1 MELKDQILANKLPQH
16 VAIIMDGNGRWAQNQ
31 GKKRVFGHKN
41 GVQSVRDTV
50 EAAAEIGIKVL
61 TLYTFSTENWS
72 RPKSEVSTLM
82 SLLVSSLRKEL
93 KVLTKNNIRLHTIGN
108 VGKLPEK
115 ARKELIETIEKT
127 SGNTGLILNLAL
139 NYGAREELIRAAQSI
154 SKKIVNNE
162 LLPEEIDEKV
172 IESHLYTFNLPD
184 VDFLIRTSGELRLSN
199 FLLWQIA
206 YAEMYFTEVLWPD
219 FRKDDF
225 YKAIINFQMRER
237 RFGKTSEQIENIN
250 EKA

>member
-1 MELKDQILANKLPQH
+1 MELKDQILSNRLPQH
-16 VAIIMDGNGRWAQNQ
+16 VAIIMDGNGRWAQKQ
-31 GKKRVFGHKN
+31 GRKRVFGHKN
-41 GVQSVRDTV
+41 GVQSVRETV
-50 EAAAEIGIKVL
+50 EAAAELGIKVL

-93 KVLTKNNIRLHTIGN
+93 KLLTKNNIRLSTIGN
-108 VGKLPEK
+108 IDKLPEK
-115 ARKELIETIEKT
+115 AKKELLETIEKT
-127 SGNTGLILNLAL
+127 SRNTGLILNLAL

-199 FLLWQIA
+199 FLLWQVA
-206 YAEMYFTEVLWPD
+206 YAEMYFTDVLWPD

-225 YKAIINFQMRER
+225 YTAMINFQMRER